1 MSILDDAKK
10 LDLKNLINA
19 NDTKDCTQEIRDKNQ
34 SKLIKND
41 VKQLMYTKDKY
52 KRLSITN
59 PHEFSNICINQA
71 RFLYDNYTDIFNKI
85 KNDQLDLNI
94 FNKFL
99 EILGKIES
107 GDLDQHEGSYLVGD
121 ILKRLY
127 VDTALKQE
135 KQRDKNDINK
145 KKHKKY
151 EKKPESTNKEINI
164 SYRDYKIINNI

>member
-1 MSILDDAKK
+1 MSILDDTQK

-19 NDTKDCTQEIRDKNQ
+19 NNTKDCTQEIRDRKQ
-34 SKLIKND
+34 SKLIKDD
-41 VKQLMYTKDKY
+41 VKQLINAKIKY
-52 KRLSITN
+52 QRLSKTN
-59 PHEFSNICINQA
+59 PQEFSNICINQA
-71 RFLYDNYTDIFNKI
+71 RFLYNNYTDIFNKI

-94 FNKFL
+94 FERFL

-107 GDLDQHEGSYLVGD
+107 GDLDQHEASYLVGN

-127 VDTALKQE
+127 IDSALKQQE
-135 KQRDKNDINK
+135 QCNQNDINK
-145 KKHKKY
+145 KKHKKH

>member
-1 MSILDDAKK
+1 MSILDDTQK

-19 NDTKDCTQEIRDKNQ
+19 NDTKDCTQEIRDRNQ

-41 VKQLMYTKDKY
+41 IKQLMYTKDKY
-52 KRLSITN
+52 KRLSKTN
-59 PHEFSNICINQA
+59 PQEFSNICINQA
-71 RFLYDNYTDIFNKI
+71 RFLYNNYTDIFNKI

-127 VDTALKQE
+127 IDSALKQQE
-135 KQRDKNDINK
+135 QRDKNDNNK
-145 KKHKKY
+145 KKHKKH
-151 EKKPESTNKEINI
+151 EKKPDSINREKNI
-164 SYRDYKIINNI
+164 TYRDYKIINNI